1 MVVKQ
6 ISFEVLSE
14 NRKHTVIF
22 ADTVSDED
30 IYKTLEDEYGKDNLN
45 LGQIELVGWG
55 CRIDSWNYRTRKWY

>member
-14 NRKHTVIF
+14 KRKHTVIF

-30 IYKTLEDEYGKDNLN
+30 IYKILEDEYGKDNLN
-45 LGQIELVGWG
+45 LGPIELVGWG
-55 CRIDSWNYRTRKWY
+55 C